1 MGKYLYSQNKTME
14 LLGQQVGVYA
24 GTAADKGIRDILDA
38 HVNCE
43 EDPVTQTIVQ
53 LFQKGFLFGIL
64 SDVYTLGVIAGKRE
78 ERARKKPLGN
88 RKD

>member
-1 MGKYLYSQNKTME
+1 MSDLYSYNDTMK

-24 GTAADKGIRDILDA
+24 GIAADKGIRDILDA
-38 HVNCE
+38 YVNCE
-43 EDPVTQTIVQ
+43 EDPTLQAIVR

>member
-1 MGKYLYSQNKTME
+1 MSDLYSYNDTME

-38 HVNCE
+38 YVDYE
-43 EDPVTQTIVQ
+43 EDATVRAIVQ

-78 ERARKKPLGN
+78 ERARKKPLDN
-88 RKD
+88 HKD